1 MSKTP
6 KPNVIQLSAK
16 PLPSIAVDSPAQ
28 NFAQAVDL
36 TKIDEQFPG
45 IERQSAAPP
54 RPESDAAVST
64 IVFTARSLLLAGT
77 ALISCAIF
85 FYFVDETSIR
95 IPVYD
100 MLDWLQFYDQRTRA
114 DDWVGY
120 LWAPHNEHRM
130 VFTRALIAID
140 MRFLDGQ
147 GTAFVIFDTLLWAG
161 MILTV
166 WRVIVSAGGQL
177 SFTISACSV
186 ALMLLAPTYVV
197 TTISIPVM
205 GPFIQTSSFVL
216 FSIVLVS
223 RQQRGGCGLRCSAA
237 ILCACLSSFGVSAG
251 LLVWPVLTWSAWRN
265 RLGPSWTGIIAG
277 AGVIFVWLYL
287 WKMPA
292 RTYQSLFNLENFVA
306 SVDYGIRFLGL
317 PWSHAAELVWPARLV
332 GAMLLVL
339 GILIVLRQSV
349 VKNGTTPQ
357 RIGAALILFTFLCA
371 GAAAISRVD
380 IPGPTS
386 VRYAMFVVLAHL
398 GLFLFA
404 LPYLEKMWEYGKSR
418 WCLVAAIVLSGGWLA
433 HQMLVGR
440 MAMRE
445 TGHYNDAWARF
456 IAGEWTPDMIYY
468 VYPDRE
474 QAIAK
479 LAYLRDNH
487 VGWTLTP
494 SAPGRR

>member
-1 MSKTP
+1 VPLAKRPEGERLLAKVGKGDVVITARLDRAFRSAADALGTLEEMKDQGVALHMIDLGGDVCGNGISKLVFT
-6 KPNVIQLSAK
+6 ILSAMGE
-16 PLPSIAVDSPAQ
+16 
-28 NFAQAVDL
+28 N
-36 TKIDEQFPG
+36 
-45 IERQSAAPP
+45 ERD
-54 RPESDAAVST
+54 R
-64 IVFTARSLLLAGT
+64 
-77 ALISCAIF
+77 
-85 FYFVDETSIR
+85 IR
-95 IPVYD
+95 ERI
-100 MLDWLQFYDQRTRA
+100 R
-114 DDWVGY
+114 
-120 LWAPHNEHRM
+120 
-130 VFTRALIAID
+130 
-140 MRFLDGQ
+140 
-147 GTAFVIFDTLLWAG
+147 
-161 MILTV
+161 
-166 WRVIVSAGGQL
+166 
-177 SFTISACSV
+177 
-186 ALMLLAPTYVV
+186 
-197 TTISIPVM
+197 
-205 GPFIQTSSFVL
+205 FIQTSSFVV

-349 VKNGTTPQ
+349 VKNGATPQ

-404 LPYLEKMWEYGKSR
+404 LPYLEKMWEYGRSR

-440 MAMRE
+440 MATRE

-456 IAGEWTPDMIYY
+456 IAGEWTPDMIHY